1 MTGRREERREGF
13 TRAEGWTV
21 RMNAVGEICSLEVM
35 VNGTKVFSFSGRVEG
50 ELVRPIR
57 SDVA

>member
-1 MTGRREERREGF
+1 MTGKREERREGV

-21 RMNAVGEICSLEVM
+21 RMKAVGEICSLNVM
-35 VNGTKVFSFSGRVEG
+35 VKGTKVFSFSGRVEG
-50 ELVRPIR
+50 ELVKPMR